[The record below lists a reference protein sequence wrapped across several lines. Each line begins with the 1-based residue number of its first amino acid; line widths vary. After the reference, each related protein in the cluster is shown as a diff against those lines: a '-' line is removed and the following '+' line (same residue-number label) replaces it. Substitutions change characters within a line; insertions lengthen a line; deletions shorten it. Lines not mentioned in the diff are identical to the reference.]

1 MNPNAEVPYSDFYF
15 TSYGLVKFRFLSYTL
30 SISSFLKYVT
40 VVVTQ
45 EFHLCQVILDKST
58 ISVIPIIQRYYDNS
72 VIPIIHLLLMPNDGK
87 FAGN

>member
-1 MNPNAEVPYSDFYF
+1 MNTNPEVAYSDFYF
-15 TSYGLVKFRFLSYTL
+15 SSCGLVKLRSLTYAL
-30 SISSFLKYVT
+30 SISSFLLYVT
-40 VVVTQ
+40 AAVIQ
-45 EFHLCQVILDKST
+45 KFHLCQVILDKST